1 MKKVRN
7 IHSENLQLI
16 SKTTFIPTAIKCFK
30 KYGFNHTDYD
40 VEEVVSEATLK
51 VAMNMDMYDSN
62 RSKTAW
68 FSKIAYNCAIDYI
81 NAESKRRYH
90 ISHFTTTTVDGEEY
104 EYQYPNI
111 ECDNFYNPDEQLY
124 SKERLEIIKK
134 GIDSLNA
141 KARLAITLKSQDYS
155 YDEIS
160 EALGVNEGACR
171 TIISRVRKELI
182 KNPNIQNVYSG
193 LKSCA

>member
-62 RSKTAW
+62 ISKTAW

-81 NAESKRRYH
+81 NAESKRRYF
-90 ISHFTTTTVDGEEY
+90 ISRFTATTVDGEEY

-111 ECDNFYNPDEQLY
+111 ECDAYYNPDEQLF
-124 SKERLEIIKK
+124 SKERLEIIQK
-134 GIDSLNA
+134 GINSLNG
-141 KARLAITLKSQDYS
+141 KGRLALTMKSQDYS
-155 YDEIS
+155 NEEIS
-160 EALGVNEGACR
+160 EALGVNDGACR
-171 TIISRVRKELI
+171 TIISRARKELSQ
-182 KNPNIQNVYSG
+182 NPNIQHIWSS
-193 LKSCA
+193 LRECA

>member
-16 SKTTFIPTAIKCFK
+16 SKTTFIPTAIKCFN

-62 RSKTAW
+62 ISKTAW

-81 NAESKRRYH
+81 NAESKRRYF
-90 ISHFTTTTVDGEEY
+90 ISHFTATTVDGEEY

-111 ECDNFYNPDEQLY
+111 ECDNFYNPDEQLF
-124 SKERLEIIKK
+124 SKERLEIIQK
-134 GIDSLNA
+134 GINSLNG
-141 KARLAITLKSQDYS
+141 KGRLALTMKSQDYS
-155 YDEIS
+155 NEEIS
-160 EALGVNEGACR
+160 EALGVNDGACR
-171 TIISRVRKELI
+171 TIISRARKELI
-182 KNPNIQNVYSG
+182 KNPYIQSIYHE
-193 LKSCA
+193 LKASA